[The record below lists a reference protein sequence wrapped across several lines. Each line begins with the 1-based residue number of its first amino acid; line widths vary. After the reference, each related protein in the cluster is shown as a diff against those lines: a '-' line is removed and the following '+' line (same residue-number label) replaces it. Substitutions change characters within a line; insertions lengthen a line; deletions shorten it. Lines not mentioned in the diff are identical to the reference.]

1 MVPGLCVAPPLLPVV
16 GPHVART
23 GVGGR
28 RHVLR
33 RLHAGVGTRVAALVR
48 LEVGGAGAGGGVG
61 AAQLLVH
68 LARGGVVGHVLLHRL
83 HLL

>member
-1 MVPGLCVAPPLLPVV
+1 MNIWSVAPPLLPVV

-48 LEVGGAGAGGGVG
+48 LEVGGPGAGGGGVG
-61 AAQLLVH
+61 PAEFPAV
-68 LARGGVVGHVLLHRL
+68 
-83 HLL
+83 